1 MLTGKILKKHFE
13 TPEIIGLVETTLIA
27 ETIATLMRERVD
39 EYIEPIW
46 KNHWHENKQN
56 YLDALQKTE
65 MKRDKDWF
73 LDSLTDE
80 CLENN
85 WKEHYDKASLLLLD
99 KTYYAKQD
107 QAHIDNDNE
116 PSKEGN
122 CPALEAESDYRTCKR
137 GLFLAA
143 LNIFSSIPELKV
155 LADEDSP
162 VWYSPCKAPK
172 PSHYKGK
179 YWSNEEYIVHTLMGN
194 IVKSQK
200 LSAEDTISRFESRY
214 L

>member
-13 TPEIIGLVETTLIA
+13 TPEIISLVETTLIA
-27 ETIATLMRERVD
+27 ETIAILMRERVD

-56 YLDALQKTE
+56 YLDALQETE

-85 WKEHYDKASLLLLD
+85 WKGHYDKASLLLSD
-99 KTYYAKQD
+99 KTYYAKLD

-116 PSKEGN
+116 PTKEGN

-137 GLFLAA
+137 ELFSAA
-143 LNIFSSIPELKV
+143 LNIFSYPVHLHKFPDNASLISFSENLILDFRSSSIIIKNPGV
-155 LADEDSP
+155 QNP
-162 VWYSPCKAPK
+162 
-172 PSHYKGK
+172 H
-179 YWSNEEYIVHTLMGN
+179 
-194 IVKSQK
+194 
-200 LSAEDTISRFESRY
+200 
-214 L
+214 